1 MTQLETLLIFAA
13 TLTGSYL
20 IGSIPFGYLI
30 GKFKGIDIRTQGSGN
45 IGATNV
51 TRVVG
56 KNWGRLCFACDLLKG
71 AIPVLIASCLLK
83 QLPWGSH
90 TTGGLLVVLTA
101 FLVVIGHIYPV
112 YLGFKGGK
120 GVSTAAGAILAL
132 NPLAVVC
139 AAAVWGIV
147 FFASRYVSLASLCAA
162 VALPASAWAL
172 ARFAHISVTRPEMIL
187 LLVFA
192 LLTIV
197 RHISNIKRL
206 LNGTESRFVKKPEM
220 KNEVDPE

>member
-1 MTQLETLLIFAA
+1 MTQLETLLVFAA
-13 TLTGSYL
+13 TLAGSYL

-51 TRVVG
+51 TRVIG
-56 KNWGRLCFACDLLKG
+56 KNWGRLCFALDLLKG
-71 AIPVLIASCLLK
+71 AVPVVVANCLLDD
-83 QLPWGSH
+83 LSWTSH
-90 TTGGLLVVLTA
+90 NTAGLLVVLTA
-101 FLVVIGHIYPV
+101 FIVVVGHIYPI

-132 NPLAVVC
+132 NPLAVLC

-147 FFASRYVSLASLCAA
+147 FFSSRYVSLASICAA
-162 VALPASAWAL
+162 VALPAAAWVL
-172 ARFAHISVTRPEMIL
+172 AHFAGVSFSRPEMIL

-192 LLTIV
+192 LLTVV

-206 LNGTESRFVKKPEM
+206 LNGTESRFVKKTEPKSGAEP
-220 KNEVDPE
+220 K

>member
-1 MTQLETLLIFAA
+1 MTQLETLLVFAA
-13 TLTGSYL
+13 TLAGSYL

-51 TRVVG
+51 TRVIG
-56 KNWGRLCFACDLLKG
+56 KNWGRLCFALDLLKG
-71 AIPVLIASCLLK
+71 AIPVVVANCLLDD
-83 QLPWGSH
+83 LSWASRN
-90 TTGGLLVVLTA
+90 TAGLLVVLTA
-101 FLVVIGHIYPV
+101 FIVVVGHIYPI

-132 NPLAVVC
+132 NPLAVLC

-147 FFASRYVSLASLCAA
+147 FFSSRYVSLASICAA
-162 VALPASAWAL
+162 VALPAAAWAL
-172 ARFAHISVTRPEMIL
+172 SRFAGVSFTRPEMIL

-192 LLTIV
+192 LLTVV

-206 LNGTESRFVKKPEM
+206 LNGTESRFVKKPKSEAEP
-220 KNEVDPE
+220 K